1 MGTFSFVSFIIT
13 LSIILTNEFD
23 GIDAGRPKDGK
34 KPLPPTVD
42 WRGKRSSFQK
52 YPKVPLV
59 VVWFTPHNHQC
70 VVLLCFY

>member
-23 GIDAGRPKDGK
+23 GIDAGRPKDEK

-42 WRGKRSSFQK
+42 WRSK
-52 YPKVPLV
+52 LV
-59 VVWFTPHNHQC
+59 LKIILQFVIITSELEFGCDILPN
-70 VVLLCFY
+70 